1 MRAYLLN
8 ILDLCFTLYALRHG
22 AVELNPIM
30 RCEPVMI
37 TYKLV
42 VVGALLWWLS
52 RRSEPVARRGLKI
65 CTVAF
70 AMVNLWHILN
80 LFLIGGI

>member
-1 MRAYLLN
+1 MIAYILN
-8 ILDLCFTLYALRHG
+8 LLDLCFTLYALRHG
-22 AVELNPIM
+22 AVEMNPAM

-37 TYKLV
+37 AYKLV

-52 RRSEPVARRGLKI
+52 RRSERVARWGLRV

-70 AMVNLWHILN
+70 AMVNLWHVLN